1 MLELQAR
8 NGEVMLADGLG
19 TPRATVDSTQAVTS
33 TLTTEAFGTPVAQ
46 WGNSANPYRFAG
58 AWGYRDDGD
67 AGLLHVGARYYD
79 PQVGRFI
86 SRDAVLSEHPY
97 LCCEHEPV
105 NRVDPSGRVYVDINL
120 SINIGIFQIGIGLQ
134 FGNTGPG
141 KPFGWHFYVGGG
153 IGIGTPITGSFN
165 SSWDYITPGPYI
177 GGGGY
182 MPIPF
187 LPIGPGGQVGWS
199 PRGGWFRE
207 GGIGTPGLSGSI
219 GWVF

>member
-1 MLELQAR
+1 M
-8 NGEVMLADGLG
+8 G
-19 TPRATVDSTQAVTS
+19 TTRATVDGSQAVTS

-58 AWGYRDDGD
+58 AWGYRDGGD
-67 AGLLHVGARYYD
+67 AGLLSIGARWYD
-79 PQVGRFI
+79 PAVGRWTSADKWLGNI
-86 SRDAVLSEHPY
+86 YRPLSLNRY
-97 LCCEHEPV
+97 LYCEDDPV
-105 NRVDPSGRVYVDINL
+105 NAVDPSGRVYVDINL

-153 IGIGTPITGSFN
+153 IGIGPPITGSFN

-182 MPIPF
+182 MPTPF